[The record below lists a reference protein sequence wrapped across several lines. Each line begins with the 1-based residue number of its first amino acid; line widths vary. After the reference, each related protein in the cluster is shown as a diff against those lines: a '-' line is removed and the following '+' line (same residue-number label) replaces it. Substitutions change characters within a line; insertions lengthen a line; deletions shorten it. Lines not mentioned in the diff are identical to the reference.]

1 VTPATVSV
9 AQNYPAQATVAVST
23 AGRSMGA
30 PQGGPPLSG
39 PGASLRLWLQL
50 ASLLALLALAAWA
63 AAGRRRTR
71 VQPGLAFRRVR
82 LSALALAAL
91 ALMLMAW
98 AACGGG
104 GSATSS
110 VTSNPGTPAGT
121 YALTVT
127 GTFSSSPGQAT
138 TLARTQS
145 LSLQVN

>member
-1 VTPATVSV
+1 VTPTSVSL
-9 AQNYPAQATVAVST
+9 ANNYPAQATVTVST
-23 AGRSMGA
+23 AARSLGA
-30 PQGGPPLSG
+30 PLGGPPLSG
-39 PGASLRLWLQL
+39 PGASLRLWLEL
-50 ASLLALLALAAWA
+50 ASLLALLALAAGA
-63 AAGRRRTR
+63 AAGRRWKTP
-71 VQPGLAFRRVR
+71 QPILAYRRVR

-110 VTSNPGTPAGT
+110 VVSNPGTPAGT

-127 GTFSSSPGQAT
+127 GTFNSSPGQAT
-138 TLARTQS
+138 TLVRTQP